1 MPFGI
6 EPETAFAVGQKVS
19 VRILGEME
27 EGLLALSMKAPT
39 DEGVPLEEA
48 VWHFLEEATDPLDA
62 TDMQDLQIRALRNR
76 LKDFLGI
83 SPDTQLHAEVQGDTP
98 FGAMLSVSHP
108 DGGIGPWRT
117 QKGCQAMEAQP
128 AGESSPSSDGRGR
141 LAVRRPAPVT
151 VPPRRQREQAA
162 TDQTANPVIS
172 PPSTVS
178 VDSPDSPDSMG
189 PDSPSRIVV
198 RNTFIDVRDEF
209 ASGSDEPGS
218 PHRGNSAPA
227 SPTQRADPWDNVD
240 LGAGPDVP
248 FDAGFLGKA
257 PDPEDLEH
265 FVHFGTAQD
274 GRWLRDLAS
283 PKKVSAR
290 PRKTKGAAAEAEGT
304 SSMRLGDLLKL
315 GIPGQPVDRD
325 DGENEL
331 EKQMQQL
338 RAQQDQLLRSQLQ
351 PVLEGQMQA
360 DVPCLG
366 GLGVP
371 PAPAVSSS
379 AGVWPGSGYRGGLP
393 GQPLLP
399 NMEVP
404 LAGCPPM
411 HGAAGAQLGRDLDSG
426 CGGFPGQMP
435 GFLQQANTF
444 VGQDA
449 GSRIPPHQDAGSRV
463 PPQQVLWSRGLDT
476 PYPGGVDWRAGQ
488 NLPLNLA
495 SSNFAGG
502 LMAAGGMLLA
512 QGISSL
518 QQQQLQLQQQQEQLE
533 RLRQS
538 IDPQMQM
545 QAQAQAAASFMP
557 QGGCG
562 QVDPQRG
569 NRQASM
575 KKGGGRTVNAGRGKR
590 MMEDEALMAGR
601 KQMLDQNMAGFM
613 MSMDPQAVAPGAKE
627 KAKVPLSGGGPK
639 RTDYIKK
646 FGGPNETVEGTAAA
660 STQPITTMM
669 LKNIPCRKSQEEVML
684 TIDEEGFGG
693 RYDFFYLPRDV
704 KFRANLGYA
713 FINFITPEDS

>member
-1 MPFGI
+1 M
-6 EPETAFAVGQKVS
+6 
-19 VRILGEME
+19 
-27 EGLLALSMKAPT
+27 
-39 DEGVPLEEA
+39 
-48 VWHFLEEATDPLDA
+48 EAT
-62 TDMQDLQIRALRNR
+62 
-76 LKDFLGI
+76 
-83 SPDTQLHAEVQGDTP
+83 
-98 FGAMLSVSHP
+98 
-108 DGGIGPWRT
+108 
-117 QKGCQAMEAQP
+117 QP
-128 AGESSPSSDGRGR
+128 VGENSPSSDGGRGR

-151 VPPRRQREQAA
+151 VPPRRQREQVE
-162 TDQTANPVIS
+162 PVVS

-189 PDSPSRIVV
+189 PNSPSRIVV
-198 RNTFIDVRDEF
+198 RNTFIDVCDEF
-209 ASGSDEPGS
+209 ASGSDQPDS

-240 LGAGPDVP
+240 LGEGQEAGP
-248 FDAGFLGKA
+248 FGAAGFLGKA
-257 PDPEDLEH
+257 PNPEDLEH
-265 FVHFGTAQD
+265 YVHFGTAQD

-290 PRKTKGAAAEAEGT
+290 PRKKGAGAEAEGT

-315 GIPGQPVDRD
+315 GIPGQPVDKD
-325 DGENEL
+325 DGDNEL

-351 PVLEGQMQA
+351 PVLEGQMQPDIPGA
-360 DVPCLG
+360 CLN

-371 PAPAVSSS
+371 PAPAVSSTS
-379 AGVWPGSGYRGGLP
+379 GVWPGSGYRGALP

-404 LAGCPPM
+404 LAPSIHPSSGGP
-411 HGAAGAQLGRDLDSG
+411 QLPRDLDGG
-426 CGGFPGQMP
+426 CGGFPGQLP

-463 PPQQVLWSRGLDT
+463 PPQQVLWSQGLDT
-476 PYPGGVDWRAGQ
+476 PYAGGVDWRNG
-488 NLPLNLA
+488 PFNLA

-538 IDPQMQM
+538 IDPQMQL
-545 QAQAQAAASFMP
+545 QAQAAASFMQP
-557 QGGCG
+557 AGCG
-562 QVDPQRG
+562 QVDPALRG
-569 NRQASM
+569 NRQLPM
-575 KKGGGRTVNAGRGKR
+575 KKGGGRTVNAGRGGKR
-590 MMEDEALMAGR
+590 MMEEEAILAGR
-601 KQMLDQNMAGFM
+601 KQIFEQNMGGM
-613 MSMDPQAVAPGAKE
+613 LPVDVQSGMLPGAKE

-646 FGGPNETVEGTAAA
+646 FGGANDSMEGVPT
-660 STQPITTMM
+660 TQPITTMM

-713 FINFITPEDS
+713 FINFVTPEDAADFQNKMDGYRFPNSGSAKACIVVPAHVQGALNNLQAFKRTEVMRSNRKPFFSSVVAL

>member
-1 MPFGI
+1 VGSGVL
-6 EPETAFAVGQKVS
+6 PE
-19 VRILGEME
+19 
-27 EGLLALSMKAPT
+27 
-39 DEGVPLEEA
+39 
-48 VWHFLEEATDPLDA
+48 
-62 TDMQDLQIRALRNR
+62 
-76 LKDFLGI
+76 
-83 SPDTQLHAEVQGDTP
+83 
-98 FGAMLSVSHP
+98 
-108 DGGIGPWRT
+108 

-713 FINFITPEDS
+713 FINFITPEDAADFQNKMDGYRFPNSGSAKACIVVPAHVQGALNNLQAFKRTEVMRSNRKPFFSSVVAL